1 MRNRVVEQR
10 ETVMGVVHTYNAD
23 AVIVVGPPFGHARP
37 QWIVP
42 YGCFMTIDGASRR
55 LLADYS

>member
-23 AVIVVGPPFGHARP
+23 AVIVVGPPLGHARP

-42 YGCFMTIDGASRR
+42 YGCS
-55 LLADYS
+55 